1 MTKQSQRGFTL
12 LEVLVA
18 TAIMGVAV
26 AGILGALSTSIR
38 NASRLTQVDRASLLA
53 QQKMDELLVEQSLP
67 RKQQLLGQWDTNTGW
82 QAQVIPFEVSPG
94 SGPGQWVLDRIDLQ
108 VWWIDGPVRRT
119 MTLEGYR
126 RGVLRA
132 GDL

>member
-1 MTKQSQRGFTL
+1 MTRSSQRGFTL

-26 AGILGALSTSIR
+26 AGILGALSTSSR
-38 NASRLTQVDRASLLA
+38 NAARLTQVDRATLLA
-53 QQKMDELLVEQSLP
+53 QQKMDELLVEQALP
-67 RKQQLLGQWDTNTGW
+67 RKQQILGQWDANTGW
-82 QAQVIPFEVSPG
+82 RAQVIPFEVSPG
-94 SGPGQWVLDRIDLQ
+94 SGPGQWVLDRVDLE
-108 VWWIDGPVRRT
+108 VWWMDGPVRRT
-119 MTLEGYR
+119 LTLEGYR